1 MKGGY
6 TLLGFSIFL
15 NTDLTEETK
24 NYINNMKSAGF
35 EGIFTSMH
43 IPEDDSSKYGDRLLA
58 LGTLAKKLELSL
70 MVDISTKGL
79 SALGL
84 SLNDNPEKIRELG
97 VTGLRMDYGIPM
109 DTIASVSKVMNVGL
123 NASTLTEDEVN
134 KLKKHGADFSNF
146 ELWHNYY
153 PRVETGLERSN
164 FIKTNQWL
172 RSLGLKIM
180 TFVPGDDILRGPL
193 FKHLPCLEEHRY
205 MHPLAAAI
213 DMFDNCEVDA
223 VYIGDQSIKQQTMN
237 QFKANFQDDVM
248 VLPVTITSAAHRN
261 LFIGTHTNR
270 VDDAR
275 DAIRSQE
282 ARFKELPTITP
293 DNTIVRVKG
302 SVTLDNSEYQR
313 YMGELQITKRDL
325 EQDPRVNVVAT
336 IPTPDVDLVSFIK
349 PGQRFKLITEG
360 D

>member
-1 MKGGY
+1 M
-6 TLLGFSIFL
+6 LGFSIFL
-15 NTDLTEETK
+15 NNDLTTETK
-24 NYINNMKSAGF
+24 DYIKSMKVAGF

-43 IPEDDSSKYGDRLLA
+43 IPEDDATKYSDRLLA
-58 LGTLAKKLELSL
+58 LGSIAKELNLSL

-84 SLNDNPEKIRELG
+84 NLNDNPEDIRNLG

-109 DTIASVSKVMNVGL
+109 ETIANVSKVMNVGL
-123 NASTLTEDEVN
+123 NASTLTEREVEELQGFN
-134 KLKKHGADFSNF
+134 ADFSNF

-180 TFVPGDDILRGPL
+180 TFVPGDGILRGPL
-193 FKHLPCLEEHRY
+193 YKHLPCLEEHRY

-223 VYIGDQSIKQQTMN
+223 VYIGDQSIKANTMD
-237 QFKANFQDDVM
+237 QFKEYFQNDLM
-248 VLPVTITSAAHRN
+248 VLPINVTSYIHTN

-275 DAIRSQE
+275 DAVRSQE
-282 ARFKELPTITP
+282 ARFKEFPTIQP
-293 DNTIVRVKG
+293 DNTVTRSKG
-302 SVTLDNSEYQR
+302 SVTLDNVEYQR